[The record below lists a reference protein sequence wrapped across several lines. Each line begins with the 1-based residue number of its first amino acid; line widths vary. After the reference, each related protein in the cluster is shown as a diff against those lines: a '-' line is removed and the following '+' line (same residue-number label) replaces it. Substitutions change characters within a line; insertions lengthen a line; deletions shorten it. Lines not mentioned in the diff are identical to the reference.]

1 MRICSLLP
9 AATEIA
15 FALGLG
21 DALVGV
27 THECDY
33 PPQAKEKP
41 VVVRSVI
48 DVARMTSEEID
59 RKVAEVLHAGKGL
72 YTINE
77 DAFIDAAP
85 DLILTQGLCDVC
97 ALDYNEVVKVAAKL
111 SRQPT
116 ILSLNPRG
124 LTDMLEDIR
133 RIGAATQRLIAAEA
147 LVQDLQRR
155 INRVADARP
164 VHRPRVVCLEWYEPL
179 YAAGHWAPEMVELA
193 GGEDM
198 LGRQGEPSSKVEWRA
213 VVAARPEVI
222 LLMPCGFD
230 VRRTVKE
237 ATPLRRREG
246 WNDLPAVRTGKVFA
260 VNGNAYFS
268 RPGPRL
274 INGLEILAQL
284 IHPEEIAG
292 SLSPADAAP
301 FN

>member
-41 VVVRSVI
+41 VVVRTVI

-59 RKVAEVLHAGKGL
+59 RKVGKALQTGKGL
-72 YTINE
+72 YTIDE
-77 DAFIDAAP
+77 DAFINAAP

-97 ALDYNEVVKVAAKL
+97 ALDYNEVVKATAKL
-111 SRQPT
+111 SRPPT
-116 ILSLNPRG
+116 IMSLNPHC
-124 LTDMLEDIR
+124 LADVLDDIR
-133 RIGAATQRLIAAEA
+133 RIGAATERLSVAEK
-147 LVQDLQRR
+147 LVQGLQQR
-155 INRVADARP
+155 IDRVDHASPAY
-164 VHRPRVVCLEWYEPL
+164 RPRVVCLEWYEPL

-193 GGEDM
+193 GGQDM
-198 LGRQGEPSSKVEWRA
+198 LGRKGEPSSKVEWRD

-237 ATPLRRREG
+237 ATLLRRREG
-246 WNDLPAVRTGKVFA
+246 WNDLPAVRAGKVFA

-274 INGLEILAQL
+274 IDGLEILAQL
-284 IHPEEIAG
+284 ICPEKIAR
-292 SLSPADAAP
+292 SLSTADAAR

>member
-15 FALGLG
+15 FALGVG

-41 VVVRSVI
+41 VVVRSLI
-48 DVARMTSEEID
+48 DAAGMTSGEID
-59 RKVAEVLHAGKGL
+59 RKVVEVLQAGKDL
-72 YTINE
+72 YAIDEN
-77 DAFIDAAP
+77 AFIDAAP
-85 DLILTQGLCDVC
+85 DLVLTQGLCDVC

-133 RIGAATQRLIAAEA
+133 RIGAATDRLIAAEA
-147 LVQDLQRR
+147 LVQDLRRR
-155 INRVADARP
+155 IERVAAARP
-164 VHRPRVVCLEWYEPL
+164 IHRPRVVCLEWYEPL

-198 LGRQGEPSSKVEWRA
+198 LGRKGEPSSKVEWPA

-237 ATPLRRREG
+237 ATLLREREG
-246 WNDLPAVRTGKVFA
+246 WNELPAVRAGKVFA
-260 VNGNAYFS
+260 VNGNAFLS

-284 IHPEEIAG
+284 IHPEKIAG
-292 SLSPADAAP
+292 SFSPTDAAR

>member
-9 AATEIA
+9 AATETA

-21 DALVGV
+21 DEIVGV

-33 PPQAKEKP
+33 PAEAKQKP
-41 VVVRSVI
+41 VVIRSVI
-48 DVARMTSEEID
+48 DAARMTSEEID
-59 RKVAEVLHAGKGL
+59 RKVAEALHTGKGL
-72 YTINE
+72 YMIDE
-77 DAFIDAAP
+77 DALIDAAP

-97 ALDYNEVVKVAAKL
+97 ALDYNEVVKAAAKL
-111 SRQPT
+111 SRRPA
-116 ILSLNPRG
+116 IMSLNPHG
-124 LTDMLEDIR
+124 LADVLEDVR
-133 RIGAATQRLIAAEA
+133 RIGAATKRINAAEA

-155 INRVADARP
+155 IDRVADARP
-164 VHRPRVVCLEWYEPL
+164 AHRPRVVCLEWYEPL

-198 LGRQGEPSSKVEWRA
+198 LGRKGEPSSKVEWRD

-237 ATPLRRREG
+237 ATSLRERQG
-246 WNDLPAVRTGKVFA
+246 WNDLPAVRAGKVFA

-284 IHPEEIAG
+284 IHPGKIAG
-292 SLSPADAAP
+292 SLFPADAAR